1 MAPQR
6 ASRIEAWRAIW
17 AMCAAERAI
26 MGRLGTTSC
35 RGGALCFVR
44 YRLVT
49 MPWRYLVSQI
59 KNPWR
64 YLVSQVLWIK
74 NHIVPWRYLVF
85 VESCFTDYTSCRGG
99 TLCFVLYRLGAV
111 ESPSTPSE
119 PHQVCEL
126 DAVSEESK

>member
-26 MGRLGTTSC
+26 MGHLGSTSC
-35 RGGALCFVR
+35 RGGALCF
-44 YRLVT
+44 
-49 MPWRYLVSQI
+49 I
-59 KNPWR
+59 KNYIMPWR

-74 NHIVPWRYLVF
+74 DHIVPWRYLVL
-85 VESCFTDYTSCRGG
+85 RGI
-99 TLCFVLYRLGAV
+99 VLYGLHIVPWRLGAV

-119 PHQVCEL
+119 PHQVFEL